1 MRSSITSLGSFLSIA
16 LLCAQP
22 CSAWA
27 ASPPAYDW
35 FACQDEARRLEIQEG
50 IPKLLLTAVTFTETG
65 RRGPNGRKV
74 MSWPWTLHAQGKS
87 LHFDTKASAAAA
99 VRALMAKG
107 VKSIDVGCMQINLRY
122 HPQAFTSVEEAL
134 DPRAN
139 LAYGVTYLKK
149 LKSRHNGW
157 PSAIQNYHS
166 TNQAVN
172 QRYRQKVLA
181 TWDQLRRDNTGAQPQ
196 NGISRLTRSTSQ
208 NEHALIS
215 RPRDAA
221 SLSLLGRRED
231 RRSWTMPR
239 RSSSLSGGRIP
250 TLSIRAAMQPLPST
264 KGRPHARIIVALTPQ
279 RTGPATRP
287 HHHPA
292 ETEELAKFKQSREE
306 PFNTVALFSHQSNQ

>member
-1 MRSSITSLGSFLSIA
+1 MGYSDKFAGIFLAIA

-65 RRGPNGRKV
+65 RRGPLGRQV

-87 LHFDTKASAAAA
+87 LHFDTKAKAATA
-99 VRALMAKG
+99 VRALMAQG

-139 LAYGVTYLKK
+139 LAYGVAYLKT
-149 LKSRHNGW
+149 LKTRHKGW
-157 PSAIQNYHS
+157 PAAIQNYHS

-172 QRYRQKVLA
+172 QRYRRKVFSI
-181 TWDQLRRDNTGAQPQ
+181 WDKLRLEHAHAAAQ
-196 NGISRLTRSTSQ
+196 NGISRPTQSVLQ
-208 NEHALIS
+208 NEIALVS
-215 RPRDAA
+215 RPIDSAN
-221 SLSLLGRRED
+221 LSLLGRRED
-231 RRSWTMPR
+231 RKSWTVPR
-239 RSSSLSGGRIP
+239 RSSSLQSRAFRP
-250 TLSIRAAMQPLPST
+250 FTLRAAMKPLPFKES
-264 KGRPHARIIVALTPQ
+264 RPHAQMIVALTPRPLRPKSASLAQ
-279 RTGPATRP
+279 RQKPAAP
-287 HHHPA
+287 
-292 ETEELAKFKQSREE
+292 KQPERE
-306 PFNTVALFSHQSNQ
+306 PFNTVALFSHPANQ